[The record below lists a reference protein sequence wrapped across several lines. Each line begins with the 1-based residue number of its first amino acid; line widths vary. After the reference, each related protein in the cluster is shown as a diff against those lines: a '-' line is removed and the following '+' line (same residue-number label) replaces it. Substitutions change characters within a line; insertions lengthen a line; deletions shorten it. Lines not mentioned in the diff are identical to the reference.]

1 MSNSVGSSAPE
12 AVRVW
17 LLGGFRVSVGPRT
30 IQRDKWRSRKA
41 AALVKLLALAPGHNL
56 HREQVMDVLWPN
68 SGKKAASNNLRQVL
82 YAARRVLD
90 PASDSHNSCLSLEDE
105 HLILCPEGD
114 LWVDMDAFEEA
125 ARTARF
131 ARGPAVYQA
140 AIDLYAGD
148 LLPEDR
154 YEEWAEVR
162 REQLRQHYLTL
173 LIELAELHEG
183 RGEYAPA
190 IETLSKA
197 TSEELTLEDAH
208 ASLMRLHALSGRP
221 DKALAQYARLREAL
235 QRGIGTQPAETTR
248 RLRDEIAA
256 GKLLSAP
263 LPGPPQPAPSDGAK
277 HNLPSPRNTFVGREQ
292 ESVEIKR
299 MLAMTSLLSL
309 TGMGGSGKTRLAIEV
324 ARELVGSYPDG
335 VWLVELA
342 PLSEEGLVA
351 QEVANALEVQE
362 RPGEPLVDTLAE
374 ALEAKDA
381 LLVLDNCEHLVE
393 GAARMVEALL
403 ASRTRLKVVA
413 TSREPLGVSGEVV
426 WGVPPLSVP
435 GRRGRQTPDEL
446 VGYESVRLFA
456 ERALLTERALYGST
470 GFALGPD
477 NASAVAEICQRLEGI
492 PLAIELAAAWV
503 GTLTVKQ
510 ILERLKAS
518 LGLLKGGRTL
528 ASRQR
533 TLRGAMDWSHE
544 LLSESERAL
553 FGRLSVFAGGWT
565 LEAAEAVGVGEG
577 VEEEGVLELLWNLVN
592 KSLVVA
598 EAGTQEP
605 AARYRMLEPIRQ
617 YASEKLM
624 EGEEGEQVR
633 RRHATFFLAV
643 AEEAQPEL
651 EGPQQVSWTER
662 LETEHDNLRAA
673 LSWVLDRGEG
683 ELGLRFGGALW
694 RFWVARGY
702 LGEGVGW
709 LQETLASGDKAASPV
724 RVKVLEGMGWLTQ
737 TQGDSEQAEAAYEEL
752 LEQSRELDEKGDVAT
767 ALNSLGNLA
776 AARGDNERARSLLE
790 ENMAVLRELDERS
803 TETTLKRHHVLIL
816 LGLLALHDE
825 GEPARAVAL
834 WEESLALAREVG
846 DVDRIGTNQMMLGFA
861 AVAQGD
867 YERARTVCEE
877 ALALSG
883 ESDSGV
889 RWFVPESLVNRGLA
903 ELGQGEHERAAASF
917 SEGLK
922 LAREMGTKLSFP
934 TSLEGMASLAGALKE
949 GTRAARLWGA
959 VEAARRD
966 SGLALS
972 PTERAV
978 HEPYLASAR
987 AQSGEEAWE
996 EALIVGRAMSLEEA
1010 AEYALSE
1017 VGPDSSPSSV
1027 SPIPSTDEPTSIL
1040 TRREREVAALVCR
1053 DLTNRQVARELS
1065 ISERTAANH
1074 VAKIMRKLGLSSR
1087 TQIASWATESQ
1098 PSAPDR
1104 N

>member
-1 MSNSVGSSAPE
+1 
-12 AVRVW
+12 VRVW
-17 LLGGFRVSVGPRT
+17 LLGGFRLSVGPWT

-41 AALVKLLALAPGHNL
+41 AALFKLLALAPGHNL
-56 HREQVMDVLWPN
+56 HREQVMEALWPN
-68 SGKKAASNNLRQVL
+68 SAKQAASNNLRQVL

-90 PASDSHNSCLSLEDE
+90 PASDSHKSYLSLEDE
-105 HLILCPEGD
+105 HLVLCPEGD
-114 LWVDMDAFEEA
+114 LWVDVDAFEEA
-125 ARTARF
+125 ARTARY

-148 LLPEDR
+148 LLPDDR

-162 REQLRQHYLTL
+162 REELRQHHLTL
-173 LIELAELHEG
+173 LMELAELHEG
-183 RGEYAPA
+183 RGERDLA
-190 IETLSKA
+190 IEALRRA
-197 TSEELTLEDAH
+197 TSEEPTLEEAH
-208 ASLMRLHALSGRP
+208 ASIMRLHALSGRP
-221 DKALAQYARLREAL
+221 EHALAQYERLRNAL
-235 QRGIGTQPAETTR
+235 QSGIGTRPAEATR

-256 GKLLSAP
+256 GTLLPTPPA
-263 LPGPPQPAPSDGAK
+263 GPAQSVPSDDAK
-277 HNLPSPRNTFVGREQ
+277 HNLTAPMSSFVGRER
-292 ESVEIKR
+292 EMVEIKR
-299 MLAMTSLLSL
+299 ALSMTRLLTL
-309 TGMGGSGKTRLAIEV
+309 TGAGGTGKTRLALEV
-324 ARELVGSYPDG
+324 ARDLVGSYPDG
-335 VWLVELA
+335 VWMVELA
-342 PLSEEGLVA
+342 PITEPGLVA
-351 QEVANALEVQE
+351 QEVANVLGVQE
-362 RPGEPLVDTLAE
+362 RPGESLADTLAE
-374 ALEAKDA
+374 ALEAQEM
-381 LLVLDNCEHLVE
+381 LLVLDNCEHHIE
-393 GAARMVEALL
+393 EAMRMVDALL
-403 ASRTRLKVVA
+403 ASCIRLKVFA
-413 TSREPLGVSGEVV
+413 TSREPLGDSEEVV
-426 WGVPPLSVP
+426 WGVGPLSVP

-446 VGYESVRLFA
+446 AGYESVRLFA
-456 ERALLTERALYGST
+456 ERALLTERALYGSS

-477 NASAVAEICQRLEGI
+477 NASAVAEISRRLEGI
-492 PLAIELAAAWV
+492 PLAIELGAAWV

-510 ILERLKAS
+510 ILERLEAS

-544 LLSESERAL
+544 LLGEPERAL
-553 FGRLSVFAGGWT
+553 FRRLSVFAGGWT
-565 LEAAEAVGVGEG
+565 LQAAEAVGVGER

-598 EAGTQEP
+598 EAGKQEP

-633 RRHATFFLAV
+633 RRHATFFLAM

-662 LETEHDNLRAA
+662 LEREHDNLRAA

-683 ELGLRFGGALW
+683 ELGLRFGEALW
-694 RFWVARGY
+694 RFWIARGY
-702 LGEGVGW
+702 LGEGMRW
-709 LQETLASGDKAASPV
+709 LQETLVTGDKAASLV

-737 TQGDSEQAEAAYEEL
+737 AQGDTERAEAAYEEML
-752 LEQSRELDEKGDVAT
+752 TQSRELGEKGDVAT

-790 ENMAVLRELDERS
+790 ENMAVLQGLDERS
-803 TETTLKRHHVLIL
+803 TATTLKRHHVLIL
-816 LGLLALHDE
+816 LGSLALHDE

-834 WEESLALAREVG
+834 WEESLALVREVG
-846 DVDRIGTNQMMLGFA
+846 DVDRIGTNLMMLGFA
-861 AVAQGD
+861 AVVKGD
-867 YERARTVCEE
+867 YERARMVCEE

-883 ESDSGV
+883 EGDSGV

-917 SEGLK
+917 SKGLK
-922 LAREMGTKLSFP
+922 LAREMGTKLSIP

-949 GTRAARLWGA
+949 ATRAARLWGA
-959 VEAARRD
+959 VEAARRE

-987 AQSGEEAWE
+987 SQLGEEGWE

-1017 VGPDSSPSSV
+1017 EERDSSPSSV
-1027 SPIPSTDEPTSIL
+1027 FPIPSTDEPTSNL

-1053 DLTNRQVARELS
+1053 DLTNRQLARELS

-1074 VAKIMRKLGLSSR
+1074 VAKILKKLGLSSR
-1087 TQIASWATESQ
+1087 TQIGALVVE
-1098 PSAPDR
+1098 DR
-1104 N
+1104 P

>member
-1 MSNSVGSSAPE
+1 MTRSE

-17 LLGGFRVSVGPRT
+17 LLGGFRASIGPRT
-30 IQRDKWRSRKA
+30 IQQDKWRLRKA

-56 HREQVMDVLWPN
+56 HREQVMEVFWPN

-90 PASDSHNSCLSLEDE
+90 PASDSHKSYLSFEDE

-114 LWVDMDAFEEA
+114 LWVDVDAFEEA
-125 ARTARF
+125 ARTARY

-162 REQLRQHYLTL
+162 CEELRQLYLTL
-173 LIELAELHEG
+173 LLELAGLHEG
-183 RGEYAPA
+183 REERERA
-190 IETLSKA
+190 IEALRKA
-197 TSEELTLEDAH
+197 TSEEPTLEEAH
-208 ASLMRLHALSGRP
+208 ASIMRLQALSGRP
-221 DKALAQYARLREAL
+221 EHALAQYERLRNAL
-235 QRGIGTQPAETTR
+235 QSGIGTRPTEATR

-256 GKLLSAP
+256 GTLLPTPPAGPAQSAP
-263 LPGPPQPAPSDGAK
+263 FDDAK
-277 HNLPSPRNTFVGREQ
+277 HNLTAPMSSFVGRER
-292 ESVEIKR
+292 EMVEIKR
-299 MLAMTSLLSL
+299 ALAMTRLLTL
-309 TGMGGSGKTRLAIEV
+309 TGAGGTGKTRLALEV
-324 ARELVGSYPDG
+324 ARDLVGSYPDG
-335 VWLVELA
+335 VWMVELA
-342 PLSEEGLVA
+342 PMTEPGLVA
-351 QEVANALEVQE
+351 QEVANVLGVQE

-374 ALEAKDA
+374 ALEAKEM
-381 LLVLDNCEHLVE
+381 LLVLDNCEHLIE
-393 GAARMVEALL
+393 EAMRMVDALL
-403 ASRTRLKVVA
+403 ASCIRLKVLA

-426 WGVPPLSVP
+426 WGVGPLSVP
-435 GRRGRQTPDEL
+435 GRRGRQTADEL

-456 ERALLTERALYGST
+456 ERALLTEQALYGSK

-477 NASAVAEICQRLEGI
+477 NASAVAEISRRLDGI

-533 TLRGAMDWSHE
+533 TLRGAMGWSHE
-544 LLSESERAL
+544 LLSEPERAL

-565 LEAAEAVGVGEG
+565 LEAAEAVGAGEG
-577 VEEEGVLELLWNLVN
+577 VGEDSVLELLWNLVN

-624 EGEEGEQVR
+624 EGEEGGQVR

-651 EGPQQVSWTER
+651 EGPQQVSRTER
-662 LETEHDNLRAA
+662 LEREHDNLRAA

-694 RFWVARGY
+694 RFWLARGY
-702 LGEGVGW
+702 LGEGMRW
-709 LQETLASGDKAASPV
+709 LQETLAAGDKAASLV
-724 RVKVLEGMGWLTQ
+724 RVRALEGMGMLMQ
-737 TQGDSEQAEAAYEEL
+737 AQGDYERAEATYEEM
-752 LEQSRELDEKGDVAT
+752 LELSRELGDEGDAAT

-776 AARGDNERARSLLE
+776 AARGDTERARALLE
-790 ENMAVLRELDERS
+790 ENIAVLRGLDERS
-803 TETTLKRHHVLIL
+803 TATTLKKHHVLIL
-816 LGLLALHDE
+816 LGLLALHEE
-825 GEPARAVAL
+825 GEPARAAAL

-861 AVAQGD
+861 VLAHGD
-867 YERARTVCEE
+867 YERARTVCDE

-883 ESDSGV
+883 EGDSGV

-917 SEGLK
+917 SKGLK
-922 LAREMGTKLSFP
+922 LALETGTKASFT

-949 GTRAARLWGA
+949 ATRAALLWGA
-959 VEAARRD
+959 VENARRV
-966 SGLALS
+966 SGIALS
-972 PTERAV
+972 PTERAL
-978 HEPYLASAR
+978 HEPHLDSAR
-987 AQSGEEAWE
+987 SQLGEEGWE
-996 EALIVGRAMSLEEA
+996 EALIAGRAMSLEEA

-1017 VGPDSSPSSV
+1017 EEPNSFPSSV
-1027 SPIPSTDEPTSIL
+1027 SPIPSTDEPTSNL
-1040 TRREREVAALVCR
+1040 TRREREVAALIAR
-1053 DLTNRQVARELS
+1053 GLTNRQVARGLS

-1074 VAKIMRKLGLSSR
+1074 VAKILRKLGLSSR
-1087 TQIASWATESQ
+1087 TQIGALFAE
-1098 PSAPDR
+1098 DR
-1104 N
+1104 THTPLRE